1 MASLLHSKAGCIHE
15 SWQNLPSQIAKET
28 EAERVG
34 DLPKPS
40 VLKPGSFSSALSRP
54 YHINVYLFS
63 LSFFF
68 YWRTICFTMCW
79 FLPYINVN

>member
-40 VLKPGSFSSALSRP
+40 ALKPGSFSSALSRP

-68 YWRTICFTMCW
+68 IGGQFALQCVGFCHTSM
-79 FLPYINVN
+79 

>member
-1 MASLLHSKAGCIHE
+1 MAGLLHSKAGCIQE
-15 SWQNLPSQIAKET
+15 SWQNLPSQVAKET

-40 VLKPGSFSSALSRP
+40 ALKPGSFPSALSRP

-63 LSFFF
+63 LFFF
-68 YWRTICFTMCW
+68 IGGQLIY
-79 FLPYINVN
+79 NVLVFAIHQ

>member
-1 MASLLHSKAGCIHE
+1 MAGLLHSKAGCIQE
-15 SWQNLPSQIAKET
+15 SWQNLPSQVAKET

-40 VLKPGSFSSALSRP
+40 ALKPGSFPSALSRP

-63 LSFFF
+63 LFFLLEDN
-68 YWRTICFTMCW
+68 CFTMCW
-79 FLPYINVN
+79 FLPYINENQP